1 MGKSSRD
8 KGQRGEREVCKY
20 LSQWLNLDV
29 TRELGA
35 SRDGGCD
42 IIVQISNLTYF
53 FEVKLYRKVTQNLV
67 HKWWLQAWEQAQ
79 LGEKVQGL
87 LDVIPVLVYRQSHWK
102 EWEVVVPLGWMVHM
116 LECSN
121 KIRCD
126 LSDPEKVEK
135 IGMELSTLTD
145 IMLLGKN
152 HSNNISEGKMDIL
165 MDKEK

>member
-1 MGKSSRD
+1 MGKASRD

-42 IIVQISNLTYF
+42 IIVQIDNLTYF

-67 HKWWLQAWEQAQ
+67 HKWWLQAWKQAQ
-79 LGEKVQGL
+79 LGEKIQGL
-87 LDVIPVLVYRQSHWK
+87 LDVIPILVYRQSHWK
-102 EWEVVVPLGWMVHM
+102 EWEVVVPMGWMIYM

-121 KIRCD
+121 KMK
-126 LSDPEKVEK
+126 SDIGDPTKIIK
-135 IGMELSTLTD
+135 IGMDLHTLTD
-145 IMLLGKN
+145 IMLLGKK